1 MTSIG
6 GTAGKGYEVD
16 PDKMRQALKL
26 AESMLEELEER
37 GHEVPDLVGVAGP
50 AGDEESRKYMSGEKV
65 GARTPAIAAMR
76 AYGDA
81 YNAQV
86 AFLSQL
92 IPNLQSALAGYESTE
107 ESIGETAKATQTQ
120 V

>member
-1 MTSIG
+1 MTSVG

-16 PDKMRQALKL
+16 PDKMREALKL
-26 AESMLEELEER
+26 AQSMLDELEER
-37 GHEVPDLVGVAGP
+37 GHEVPDLVGMAGP
-50 AGDEESRKYMSGEKV
+50 ATDEESTKYMSGQKV
-65 GARTPAIAAMR
+65 GARTPAVGSMQ
-76 AYGDA
+76 AYGEA

-92 IPNLQSALAGYESTE
+92 IPNLQSALASYEATE
-107 ESIGETAKATQTQ
+107 ESISETARAQESQ